1 MMLPSNDGEPL
12 QKRVKMMGPESDE
25 RTVKN
30 TQNNNSSAHVANGDR
45 ISTRSSV
52 ATGSSRITTEGACKV
67 KKEKDFD
74 PCLIKMEEELAPDF
88 VGLSDYERMI
98 QQNIAEKKK
107 LLDSLEILKVKDE
120 LIAMKPQPVKK
131 ATYRGIAKEQK
142 SDELCKSEVIKG
154 SKGPA
159 SLIDYY
165 KPQNREECEMF
176 IRDIQAMP
184 VCGEESSVW
193 RGNFSRV
200 LQRMK
205 KMKISTELVAKV
217 VPERTFAAQIHPS
230 LDKILVLVGS
240 KWGELGIWDVQRK
253 DKTSGAYYFNPH
265 SGPINCLTIDKWNPQ
280 HIFSSSYDGSLR
292 RTDLTAG
299 IVQEV
304 HCYSKEDFHNMYLW
318 HAHLDKNSILVG
330 TNHGKVIHV
339 DTRADEKNPKEYK
352 VQNSNIKVV
361 TVHPTRT
368 QYFATASSCG
378 HVCLWDI
385 RKHKT
390 NDPLTFCRHSKSISG
405 LEFSPVTGK
414 SMISTCMDNY
424 LRFISFN
431 LVDLKVTQKI
441 SHCTQTGRWLT
452 TFKARY
458 VPRREDLVVVGS
470 LKQPR
475 RIQVWGADGQLQHEF
490 TGESFASVSSITAM
504 HPTRAILVGTNSS
517 GKAHVFK

>member
-1 MMLPSNDGEPL
+1 
-12 QKRVKMMGPESDE
+12 MMGPKSDE

-30 TQNNNSSAHVANGDR
+30 TQTINSSAHVANGDR

-142 SDELCKSEVIKG
+142 SDELVVRRRSLRQQKSTPDGLDLPLPSEREVARALAKA
-154 SKGPA
+154 SRDRDSRPPPGPA

-240 KWGELGIWDVQRK
+240 KWGDLGIWYVQRK

-390 NDPLTFCRHSKSISG
+390 NDPFTFCRHSKSISG
-405 LEFSPVTGK
+405 LDFSPVTGK

-431 LVDLKVTQKI
+431 LVDLKVTQK
-441 SHCTQTGRWLT
+441 SVT
-452 TFKARY
+452 A
-458 VPRREDLVVVGS
+458 PRQG
-470 LKQPR
+470 
-475 RIQVWGADGQLQHEF
+475 DG
-490 TGESFASVSSITAM
+490 
-504 HPTRAILVGTNSS
+504 
-517 GKAHVFK
+517 